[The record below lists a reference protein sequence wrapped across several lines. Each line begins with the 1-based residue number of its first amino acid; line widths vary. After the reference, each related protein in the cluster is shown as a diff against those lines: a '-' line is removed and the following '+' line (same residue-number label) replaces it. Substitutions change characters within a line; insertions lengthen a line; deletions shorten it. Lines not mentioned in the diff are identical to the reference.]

1 MRKTI
6 FIKNAIV
13 LTVTSLLVRFAG
25 IIFKVWLGAE
35 IGSEGIGLYQ
45 LIFSFY
51 MLASTFAT
59 SGISTAVTRLI
70 AEEICVGSNSTIK
83 KIVKK
88 AIGITL
94 WVAFCS
100 MVLIYIFRKPISNLI
115 IGDKR
120 ATLAVL
126 VLPFSLPFMGISSC
140 FRGYFIARRKSEP
153 NAVSQII
160 EQVLR
165 ITAVLYL
172 VRKVKLNGIV
182 WIMAAVMAGDALS
195 EMGGTVFLGFSYLK
209 ALRKSNYSGRADL
222 PFSLFKKISSIALPI
237 SSGRY
242 LNTLL
247 RTGENLLVPKM
258 LTAFSQSTGLA
269 LSQFGMIKGMALPVL
284 FFPSAILSAVST
296 LLIPEIAQNI
306 ALSRPHI
313 VRQTVAKIIKITSLV
328 SFIFMGVFLVAGD
341 KVGALIY
348 NDENVGYLI
357 KALAIIVPFMYID
370 SIADGILKGLDE
382 QKFTFKTSVSDS
394 VIRIILIVLFVP
406 FSGMRGFILIMY
418 FSNFLTC
425 FLNLKR
431 LLKVIEL
438 KLDFCKDF
446 LIPIVISLIITLI
459 FRVLLET
466 IGIKNTL
473 VYIILLVV
481 ASVAVYLAF
490 LFAFK
495 IVNKDVLKKIKG

>member
-1 MRKTI
+1 MRKTL

-25 IIFKVWLGAE
+25 IVFKVWLGAE

-59 SGISTAVTRLI
+59 SGISTAVTRLV
-70 AEEICVGSNSTIK
+70 AEEICVGSNDTIK

-88 AIGITL
+88 AISITL
-94 WVAFCS
+94 LVAFAS
-100 MVLIYIFRKPISNLI
+100 MLLIFLLREPIANLI

-120 ATLAVL
+120 AVVAVF
-126 VLPFSLPFMGISSC
+126 VLPFSLPFMGISAC

-153 NAVSQII
+153 NAVSQIV
-160 EQVLR
+160 EQILR
-165 ITAVLYL
+165 IVAVLAL
-172 VRKVKLNGIV
+172 VRRVKSFGLV
-182 WIMAAVMAGDALS
+182 AVMAAVMAGDVIS
-195 EMGGTVFLGFSYLK
+195 EIGGVAILGIGYLK
-209 ALRKSNYSGRADL
+209 ASKKSNFTGRAFP
-222 PFSLFKKISSIALPI
+222 PFSIGRKISSIAVPI

-258 LTAFSQSTGLA
+258 LSKFSQSGILA

-284 FFPSAILSAVST
+284 FFPSAILSCVST
-296 LLIPEIAQNI
+296 LLIPEISRNI
-306 ALSRPHI
+306 ALSRPQ
-313 VRQTVAKIIKITSLV
+313 VVKQTVAKIIKITSLI
-328 SFIFMGVFLVAGD
+328 SFIFAGVFLVSGE
-341 KVGALIY
+341 KIGALLY
-348 NDENVGYLI
+348 EEDDVGYLI
-357 KALAIIVPFMYID
+357 KALAPIVPFMYLD
-370 SIADGILKGLDE
+370 SISDGILKGLDQ

-394 VIRIILIVLFVP
+394 VIRIILIVLVVP
-406 FSGMRGFILIMY
+406 VSGIKGFILIMY

-431 LLKVIEL
+431 LIKVIDL
-438 KLDFCKDF
+438 QILFCKEF
-446 LIPIVISLIITLI
+446 LIPIIISMTITL
-459 FRVLLET
+459 FLRVILEQLK
-466 IGIKNTL
+466 IQNNL

-481 ASVAVYLAF
+481 ASITIYTAM
-490 LFAFK
+490 LFALK
-495 IVNKDVLKKIKG
+495 IVNKDALKK